1 MGRAFYLSAVAA
13 SALGAITIVTIGAC
27 TNLDG
32 LATSGTTIDTD
43 SGTKPKD
50 AGGDSTLG
58 DGGVTPVKD
67 RCDPTAA
74 FGPPSLVTAF
84 DATADYVKGAILA
97 PGELEVFYLKYD
109 SLASDW
115 ELRHARREAV
125 DGARANW
132 GSVVT
137 IGLPTTPD
145 GFLSLTAGGLKL
157 YYWTVGNNFKM
168 TRASANIDT
177 FGTPAKYDVTSSPQ
191 AHFVESDDVAYFS
204 KLEGDS
210 GFEKFLKRG
219 SVNTN
224 GFSFTSTTVP
234 SVHLAGFSDQYPVL
248 NATETALY
256 FSSNRPG
263 GRGLADVWVARRQ
276 NKQAEFGAPVHV
288 PELSTDEPDQ
298 VTWVSDD
305 ECVVFLDRASHVY
318 TARRPGL

>member
-13 SALGAITIVTIGAC
+13 TALASSALGTIGAC

-43 SGTKPKD
+43 GGTKPKD
-50 AGGDSTLG
+50 AGRDGTLP
-58 DGGVTPVKD
+58 DGGVPPVQG

-84 DATADYVKGAILA
+84 DATSDYVKGAILA
-97 PGELEVFYLKYD
+97 PNELEVFYLRYIPPT
-109 SLASDW
+109 SDW

-125 DGARANW
+125 DGAW

-137 IGLPTTPD
+137 ISLPTTPD

-157 YYWTVGNNFKM
+157 YYWTVGNNYKT
-168 TRASANIDT
+168 TRASASIDT
-177 FGTPAKYDVTSSPQ
+177 FGIPAKYDVTSSPQ

-204 KLEGDS
+204 KIEGDG

-248 NATETALY
+248 NALETALY
-256 FSSNRPG
+256 YSSNRPG

-276 NKQAEFGAPVHV
+276 SKQAEFGAPVHV

-318 TARRPGL
+318 TARRPRL